1 MITIIQI
8 ALGIL
13 LAMVILAALPLIVR
27 AIGWALVLLVVS
39 ALLIALVWI
48 GRSLTPKDFAQLVG
62 LSSLAVG
69 PIVAR
74 GLERPLE
81 LAFGVEATPWIQ
93 IAITLSLVIVAV
105 TVAPLM
111 QLALS
116 R

>member
-13 LAMVILAALPLIVR
+13 LAIVVLAALPLIVR
-27 AIGWALVLLVVS
+27 AIGWALVLLVVG

-48 GRSLTPKDFAQLVG
+48 GSSLTPKNFARLVA

-74 GLERPLE
+74 ALERPLE
-81 LAFGVEATPWIQ
+81 VVFGVGATPWIQ

-105 TVAPLM
+105 TVAPSI